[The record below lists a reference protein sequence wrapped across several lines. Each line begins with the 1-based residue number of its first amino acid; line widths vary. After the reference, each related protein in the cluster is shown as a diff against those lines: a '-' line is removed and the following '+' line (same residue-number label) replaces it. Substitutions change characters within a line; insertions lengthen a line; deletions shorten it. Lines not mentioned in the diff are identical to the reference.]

1 MLKEELVDLV
11 RETQRLKAEQQT
23 VEVKAASKG
32 CPKRLYDTL
41 SSFSNQD
48 EGGVI
53 LFGVDESKDFDVVG
67 VYDAQDL
74 QKHVSEQCSQ
84 MKPEVQALFTMADV
98 DGCVV
103 VSAEIP
109 GMDVSERPCFYEG
122 KGRLRGS
129 YKRVGEMDEPMTE
142 YEIYSFEAFRKKYQ
156 DDIRVID
163 GCGFDTLDPSDLANY
178 LLRLKANKPH
188 LATLRDEQIYPLMSI
203 LKDGKVTLAAEWLF
217 GYYPQAFAPQLCI
230 TAVKV
235 FGEEK
240 GSLDSEGNRFEDN
253 KRIEGTIPEM
263 LDESLAFL
271 RRNLSLSTKID
282 KQTGKRIDKFD
293 LPIDAVREV
302 VLNALVHRDYSIHT
316 EGMPI
321 QVELYSDRLEVSSPG
336 GLYGRLTVDKLG
348 KVQPDTRN
356 PVLATAME
364 VLGLTENRYSGI
376 PTVRR
381 AMKQEGKP
389 EPEFI
394 DTGSEFRVV
403 LRMRAADIAPDE
415 GFRSAK
421 SDVYMGTAKEQQVL
435 NYCSEPKSRREIA
448 EMLNVEEYYAARRY
462 INPLVGAGVLAM
474 TLPDKPRSKDQK
486 YIRV

>member
-1 MLKEELVDLV
+1 
-11 RETQRLKAEQQT
+11 
-23 VEVKAASKG
+23 
-32 CPKRLYDTL
+32 
-41 SSFSNQD
+41 
-48 EGGVI
+48 
-53 LFGVDESKDFDVVG
+53 
-67 VYDAQDL
+67 
-74 QKHVSEQCSQ
+74 
-84 MKPEVQALFTMADV
+84 
-98 DGCVV
+98 
-103 VSAEIP
+103 
-109 GMDVSERPCFYEG
+109 
-122 KGRLRGS
+122 
-129 YKRVGEMDEPMTE
+129 
-142 YEIYSFEAFRKKYQ
+142 
-156 DDIRVID
+156 
-163 GCGFDTLDPSDLANY
+163 
-178 LLRLKANKPH
+178 
-188 LATLRDEQIYPLMSI
+188 
-203 LKDGKVTLAAEWLF
+203 
-217 GYYPQAFAPQLCI
+217 
-230 TAVKV
+230 
-235 FGEEK
+235 
-240 GSLDSEGNRFEDN
+240 
-253 KRIEGTIPEM
+253 M

-282 KQTGKRIDKFD
+282 AQTGKRFDKFD

-321 QVELYSDRLEVSSPG
+321 QVELYSDRLEVSNPG

-403 LRMRAADIAPDE
+403 LRMRAADMVPDE
-415 GFRSAK
+415 GLRSAK

-435 NYCSEPKSRREIA
+435 NFCSEPKSRREIA

-462 INPLVGAGVLAM
+462 INPLVGAGMLAM

>member
-1 MLKEELVDLV
+1 MLKEELVDLI

-23 VEVKAASKG
+23 VETKAANKG

-53 LFGVDESKDFDVVG
+53 LFGVDESKDFDIVG

-84 MKPEVQALFTMADV
+84 MKPEVQALFTIAEV
-98 DGCVV
+98 DGYVV

-122 KGRLRGS
+122 KGRLKGS
-129 YKRVGEMDEPMTE
+129 YKRVGDMDKPMTE

-156 DDIRVID
+156 DDIRTID

-178 LLRLKANKPH
+178 LLRLKASKPH
-188 LATLRDEQIYPLMSI
+188 LAALRDEQIYSLMSI

-235 FGEEK
+235 FGKEK
-240 GSLDSEGNRFEDN
+240 GALDFEGNRFEDN

-282 KQTGKRIDKFD
+282 KQTGKRFDKFD

-321 QVELYSDRLEVSSPG
+321 QVELYSDRLEVSNPG

-376 PTVRR
+376 PTVCR

-403 LRMRAADIAPDE
+403 LRMRAAEIAPGE
-415 GFRSAK
+415 GLCSAK
-421 SDVYMGTAKEQQVL
+421 NDVYTGTAKEQQVL
-435 NYCSEPKSRREIA
+435 NFCSKPKSRREIA

-486 YIRV
+486 YKRV